1 MKGLLKLAKSDYKY
15 ANFAYLEI
23 QKLSDEADI
32 NICAYHLEQCTEKL
46 LKYILQKESINYD
59 RTHDI
64 VVLVD
69 LCLDNEISVPETID
83 LMSSTIT
90 SWATKSRYNSE
101 FRASIRS
108 LEKVLNCCKSWLDEL
123 QILEVNIEQDINL
136 PN

>member
-1 MKGLLKLAKSDYKY
+1 M
-15 ANFAYLEI
+15 
-23 QKLSDEADI
+23 
-32 NICAYHLEQCTEKL
+32 
-46 LKYILQKESINYD
+46 
-59 RTHDI
+59 
-64 VVLVD
+64 VLVD